1 MEEKAAIADSTEARK
16 RAEARK
22 TPAVITINEEWCK
35 GCGICIE
42 FCPKACLGASGIE
55 GKATVVAADQCIK
68 CMLCVIRC
76 PDFAIDVE

>member
-1 MEEKAAIADSTEARK
+1 MEAKAVAMKDGARE
-16 RAEARK
+16 RPEIRRS
-22 TPAVITINEEWCK
+22 PAVITINEDWCK

-42 FCPKACLGASGIE
+42 FCPKAVLAASGIA